1 MFTVI
6 KTKSPFCL
14 HVCNHL
20 RSPGPTLRSLFKQL
34 GSVAAI
40 SKLSQ
45 VVVHTFNRSTWEAE
59 PSGSLSLRSTW
70 STVSSRTG
78 TTQRNLVG
86 GSGDKLHCVLSLLYL
101 GF

>member
-34 GSVAAI
+34 GLVAAI
-40 SKLSQ
+40 SSICLK
-45 VVVHTFNRSTWEAE
+45 
-59 PSGSLSLRSTW
+59 
-70 STVSSRTG
+70 
-78 TTQRNLVG
+78 TQPG
-86 GSGDKLHCVLSLLYL
+86 GSTHL
-101 GF
+101 